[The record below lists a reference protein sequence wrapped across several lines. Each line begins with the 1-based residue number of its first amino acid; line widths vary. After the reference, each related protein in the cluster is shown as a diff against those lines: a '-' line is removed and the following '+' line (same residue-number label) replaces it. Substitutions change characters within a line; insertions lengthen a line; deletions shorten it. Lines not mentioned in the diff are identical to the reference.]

1 MNLLILVQCWFTLKT
16 ARSPFR
22 LRKGDGTLKPRAVMN
37 MIIPAGM
44 TMSTPTKN
52 SNLELIWNKRI

>member
-1 MNLLILVQCWFTLKT
+1 LLISVQCWFTLKT

-22 LRKGDGTLKPRAVMN
+22 FKKSDGTLKPRAVMN

-44 TMSTPTKN
+44 TMSTPTKK